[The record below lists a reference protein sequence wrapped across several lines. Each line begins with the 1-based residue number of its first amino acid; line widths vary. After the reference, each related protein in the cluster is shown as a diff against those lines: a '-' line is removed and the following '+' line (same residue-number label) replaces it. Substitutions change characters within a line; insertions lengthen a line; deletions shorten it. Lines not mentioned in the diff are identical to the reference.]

1 MSIFISVASYRDPHL
16 QLTLKSAV
24 ENANNPSAL
33 FFGIVNQ
40 DTARNEIDYSFL
52 PDYSV
57 IKIHP
62 KNARGVGY
70 ARSKAMSLYNGEDY
84 FLQVDSHTQFAKDW
98 DIKSIEQFK
107 TAQQIA
113 GHKKI
118 ILSCYPGPY
127 SLDDNKVFI
136 HTVSTEEHP
145 VEPTKQIA
153 KLRVDDQWSA
163 VRVPMDNP
171 GSERPE
177 LSNTVLGGYIFTT
190 GNIVQEVPYDEEISF
205 MGEEICFAMRAWTR
219 GWDIY
224 SPSIPIVYH
233 FYKRHGYPKVWSDD
247 VVREQNW
254 DQLQEISKNKQASVL
269 CGVEEGIFGAG
280 NVRTLQ
286 EYENIIG
293 FDFKNIYDR
302 LIRDRL
308 TKK

>member
-24 ENANNPSAL
+24 ENANNPDGL

-62 KNARGVGY
+62 RNARGVGY

-84 FLQVDSHTQFAKDW
+84 FLQIDSHVQFSKDW

-107 TAQQIA
+107 TAQEIA

-118 ILSCYPGPY
+118 ILSSYPGPY
-127 SLDDNKVFI
+127 SLDSNEVFI

-171 GSERPE
+171 NSGRPE
-177 LSNTVLGGYIFTT
+177 LSSTVLGAYIFTT
-190 GNIVQEVPYDEEISF
+190 GNIVKEVPYDEEISF

-233 FYKRHGYPKVWSDD
+233 FYRRNGYPKVWSDD

-254 DQLQEISKNKQASVL
+254 DQLQEISKEKQRKVL
-269 CGVEEGIFGAG
+269 CGIEEGIMGAG
-280 NVRTLQ
+280 SIRTIKD
-286 EYENIIG
+286 YESFIG
-293 FDFKNIYDR
+293 YDFKSVYE
-302 LIRDRL
+302 RL
-308 TKK
+308 TSK

>member
-1 MSIFISVASYRDPHL
+1 MSIFISIVSYRDPHL

-24 ENANNPSAL
+24 ENASNPENL

-40 DTARNEIDYSFL
+40 DTARNEVDYSFL

-57 IKIHP
+57 IKMHP
-62 KNARGVGY
+62 RNARGVGF

-84 FLQVDSHTQFAKDW
+84 FLQIDSHTQFSKNW
-98 DIKSIEQFK
+98 DLKSIEQLK

-113 GHKKI
+113 GHKKV

-127 SLDDNKVFI
+127 SLDNDKVFI

-145 VEPTKQIA
+145 VQPTKQIA
-153 KLRVDDQWSA
+153 RLRVDDQWSA
-163 VRVPMDNP
+163 LRVSMNNP
-171 GSERPE
+171 GSEVPE
-177 LSNTVLGGYIFTT
+177 LSNTILAGYIFTT
-190 GNIVQEVPYDEEISF
+190 GNIVKEIPYDEEISF

-224 SPSIPIVYH
+224 SPSIPVVYH

-254 DQLQEISKNKQASVL
+254 DQLQEISKEKQRKVL
-269 CGVEEGIFGAG
+269 CGIEKGIMGAG
-280 NVRTLQ
+280 SVRTIKD
-286 EYENIIG
+286 YETLIG
-293 FDFKNIYDR
+293 YDFEEIYK
-302 LIRDRL
+302 RL